1 MADEL
6 KPLSGLSAVPELKDD
21 GSNWFDFHR
30 RLEEVLTMNGYAS
43 TMKASEEP
51 VKPPLP
57 VRPADDAAP
66 VEKTAYKAASE
77 AYPDRL
83 LKYKEKL
90 ALWDEKSIRACMAIR
105 SKCGFNNVKKIE
117 SMKRAYQMIEKLHSG
132 REMGSGRL
140 IELTTRFY
148 ALHLADCESVADF
161 SGQLQQINYSLKDL
175 HPTTAFSDTQLVL
188 RFLQGLGSGYD
199 IWIQTL
205 TQTTKFI
212 ATDDSPAITFDSVI
226 QKAYDEEKRQSSN
239 ISGTNT
245 ALLAHSRS
253 NQSSPSKSRRS
264 SCTWCKKTNHPP
276 DECFIKYPH
285 KKAAW
290 DEKKRA
296 AAKKRK
302 AENGDGKGDTK
313 KAKGDSDSGSTSAN
327 SGETA
332 MVMIPKDAMLIAIDD
347 QVSGALAPPPTED
360 QAFSAPANTPLVN
373 DWIVDTGCTNH
384 ATGTLGHFS
393 SIKYG
398 DLGNCGGI
406 GGSVRFKGV
415 GTVIIPVPGPNGETF
430 NLHLSDVKYCPD
442 MGPFN
447 LISVSQLF
455 KKTTP
460 VLTKNS
466 ISWYVGKLK
475 VNASAKQGLWIL
487 DRAQ

>member
-1 MADEL
+1 MTEEL

-21 GSNWFDFHR
+21 GSNWFDFYR

-43 TMKASEEP
+43 TMKASLEP
-51 VKPPLP
+51 PCPSLP
-57 VRPADDAAP
+57 VEPAGNAAP
-66 VEKTAYKAASE
+66 VERTAYQAARE

-117 SMKRAYQMIEKLHSG
+117 NMMRAYQMIDKLHSG

-148 ALHLADCESVADF
+148 ALHLADCDSVADF
-161 SGQLQQINYSLKDL
+161 SGQLQQINYGLKDL
-175 HPTTAFSDTQLVL
+175 HPSTAFSDTQLVL

-205 TQTTKFI
+205 TQTAAFI
-212 ATDDSPAITFDSVI
+212 ETAEKPAITFEAVM
-226 QKAYDEEKRQSSN
+226 QKAYDEEKRQASN

-245 ALLAHSRS
+245 ALLAHSRP
-253 NQSSPSKSRRS
+253 NQSSSSSKPRRS
-264 SCTWCKKTNHPP
+264 PCRWCKKTSHEP
-276 DECFIKYPH
+276 DNCFIKYPH
-285 KKAAW
+285 KKAEW
-290 DEKKRA
+290 EEKKKNR
-296 AAKKRK
+296 KRK
-302 AENGDGKGDTK
+302 RKSTSGSSK
-313 KAKGDSDSGSTSAN
+313 KKSKGDSASVSTSAE

-332 MVMIPKDAMLIAIDD
+332 AVMIPRDAMLIAIDD
-347 QVSGALAPPPTED
+347 QVSGALAPPPTEE
-360 QAFSAPANTPLVN
+360 QAFLAPAKEPLIN

-398 DLGNCGGI
+398 DFGNCGGI

-415 GTVIIPVPGPNGETF
+415 RTVVIPVPGPNGEII
-430 NLHLSDVKYCPD
+430 NLHLSNVKYCPD

-455 KKTTP
+455 KKTCP
-460 VLTKNS
+460 VLTEDS

-475 VNASAKQGLWIL
+475 VNASAKRGLWIL
-487 DRAQ
+487 DRLP